1 MTIALQRAHAA
12 PASPAAGILMALT
25 SFAMFTAMD
34 SGVKLLGERFHVVQV
49 AFFNSLF
56 ALLAVVAIG
65 LVRGG
70 WSRLRPR
77 HWRLHV
83 LRWTISYTAALAI
96 FWSYPHLPLADV
108 YAILFAAPL
117 IVTALSV
124 PLLGERVGWRRWTA
138 VVVGFLGVLVIL
150 DPGGGMI
157 AWPALVALF
166 GAVGH
171 AFNMMIIRKIGT
183 RDEPVEAIGV
193 VGNGL
198 TLLIAP
204 FTLPWVWL
212 TPSPGELVIAASAG
226 TVAGAAFLLLA
237 AAFRTAPERSSR
249 PSSTAR

>member
-1 MTIALQRAHAA
+1 
-12 PASPAAGILMALT
+12 
-25 SFAMFTAMD
+25 
-34 SGVKLLGERFHVVQV
+34 
-49 AFFNSLF
+49 
-56 ALLAVVAIG
+56 
-65 LVRGG
+65 
-70 WSRLRPR
+70 
-77 HWRLHV
+77 V

-124 PLLGERVGWRRWTA
+124 PLLDERVGWRRWTA
-138 VVVGFLGVLVIL
+138 VVVGFAGVLVIL
-150 DPGGGMI
+150 DPSGGMI

-171 AFNMMIIRKIGT
+171 AFNMLIIRKIGT

-237 AAFRTAPERSSR
+237 AAFRTAPAALIAPFQYSQMIYGIAVGWLLFADR
-249 PSSTAR
+249 PSVRMLVGAAIIIASGLYVLSRETQLRRAVGAGS